1 MGYGEGGGGWDVGM
15 GDREMVRG
23 EVGGAGEGWEEGG
36 GRREEAREKGRE
48 RKRKRD
54 CGGVG
59 VGGICLKWWIG
70 WGFV

>member
-1 MGYGEGGGGWDVGM
+1 
-15 GDREMVRG
+15 MVRG

-36 GRREEAREKGRE
+36 GERE

-54 CGGVG
+54 WGGVG

>member
-1 MGYGEGGGGWDVGM
+1 
-15 GDREMVRG
+15 MVRG

-36 GRREEAREKGRE
+36 GRRRERKEEKGRE

-54 CGGVG
+54 WGGVG